1 MHSVQ
6 INIPDS
12 LDLDSNE
19 LTWQLA
25 VSLYNQGR
33 LSLGQA
39 AEMIGVSK
47 RAFMEMM
54 GAYGGTLFS
63 YKQGEVEKD
72 FQDA

>member
-6 INIPDS
+6 INVPDS
-12 LDLDSNE
+12 LDLDTKE

-39 AEMIGVSK
+39 GEMVGVSK
-47 RAFMEMM
+47 RTFMEMM

-63 YKQGEVEKD
+63 YDSGEVERD
-72 FQDA
+72 FQHA

>member
-12 LDLDSNE
+12 LDLDSKE

-25 VSLYNQGR
+25 VSLHNQGR

-39 AEMIGVSK
+39 AEMVGVSK
-47 RAFMEMM
+47 RTFMEMM
-54 GAYGGTLFS
+54 GKYGGTLFS
-63 YKQGEVEKD
+63 YERGEVERD
-72 FQDA
+72 LQHA